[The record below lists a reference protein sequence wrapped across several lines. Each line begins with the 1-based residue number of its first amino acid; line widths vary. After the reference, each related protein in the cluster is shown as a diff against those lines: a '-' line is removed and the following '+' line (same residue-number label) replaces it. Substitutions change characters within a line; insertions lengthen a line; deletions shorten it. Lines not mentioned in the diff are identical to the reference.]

1 MEGLCTNLFS
11 SYLVIKTCSNRH

>member
-11 SYLVIKTCSNRH
+11 PYVVI